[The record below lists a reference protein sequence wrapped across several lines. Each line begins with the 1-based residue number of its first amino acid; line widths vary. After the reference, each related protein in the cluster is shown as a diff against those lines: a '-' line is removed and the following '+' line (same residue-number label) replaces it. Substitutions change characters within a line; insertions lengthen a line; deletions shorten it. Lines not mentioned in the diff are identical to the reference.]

1 MSECASRMAN
11 HLFATVPVRLER
23 APIEVHHEVDERY
36 SQHFT
41 GNVISTVAAN
51 ARVACSSRHAKVA
64 HYVPAASPG
73 TNRTIL

>member
-23 APIEVHHEVDERY
+23 APIEVQHVDETST
-36 SQHFT
+36 SQDSLPRK
-41 GNVISTVAAN
+41 STVAAN
-51 ARVACSSRHAKVA
+51 ARVASRHAKVA
-64 HYVPAASPG
+64 HYVPAASSG

>member
-11 HLFATVPVRLER
+11 HLFATVPVGLER
-23 APIEVHHEVDERY
+23 THRGPTCGRNK
-36 SQHFT
+36 HFT
-41 GNVISTVAAN
+41 ALTSPGNSSVAAN
-51 ARVACSSRHAKVA
+51 ARVASRHAKVA